1 MSATETDALMRVK
14 AWLLARDHNFKEID
28 MDLDIIE
35 NRIVDSLGLM
45 EFLFFLEEVSGRD
58 LTSYG
63 QSANSF
69 RTLRSINDNILNGA
83 GQ

>member
-1 MSATETDALMRVK
+1 MSMTETDALTRVK
-14 AWLLARDHNFKEID
+14 EWLLARDHNFKEID

-69 RTLRSINDNILNGA
+69 RTLRSIKDNILNGA
-83 GQ
+83 AQ